1 MDDRAPVTMP
11 TARKR
16 RIMKASITLLRSA
29 ADGVPLDTMDCSYCC
44 RAAGIGMKGPA
55 ASAVG
60 GHSATIVKSV
70 HPPVTLCFGGSV
82 MIALKAIF
90 LTWRIGLASAVIFA
104 MISTNGFVA
113 PVLMTW
119 IALYVAIDTVTVRR
133 EVAAESV

>member
-1 MDDRAPVTMP
+1 
-11 TARKR
+11 
-16 RIMKASITLLRSA
+16 
-29 ADGVPLDTMDCSYCC
+29 
-44 RAAGIGMKGPA
+44 
-55 ASAVG
+55 
-60 GHSATIVKSV
+60 
-70 HPPVTLCFGGSV
+70 

-119 IALYVAIDTVTVRR
+119 IAVYVAIDTVTVMR